1 MKRLALLLVI
11 FLSGCT
17 SPLTTF
23 ERSIIYQGRPD
34 PTPATQEDIFFN
46 SDDGTKL
53 HGRYFETPNPRGIIL
68 YCHGNAGSVASWSE
82 AASELQTKHQCSVFL
97 FDYRGY
103 GKSGGLPTESGVLRD
118 ARAARRWLA
127 ERAGVQEND
136 IVLLGRS
143 LGGGVAVDL
152 AASDGARGLILQS
165 TFPSLPEVAAC
176 HVPWML
182 PRWLMSE
189 RFDSI
194 NKIKH
199 YQGPLLQSHGDR
211 DTLIPIELAKQ
222 LYEAAPGKKT
232 FVKIPHGSHNTPPDE
247 AYHQVLQYFLNVL
260 APGESPGLVRA
271 K

>member
-1 MKRLALLLVI
+1 MKRLALLLFI
-11 FLSGCT
+11 ALSGCT
-17 SPLTTF
+17 SPLANF

-34 PTPATQEDIFFN
+34 PTPITQEDIFFAA
-46 SDDGTKL
+46 DDGTKL
-53 HGRYFETPNPRGIIL
+53 HGRYFEAHNPRAIIL
-68 YCHGNAGSVASWSE
+68 YCHGNAGSVASWTD
-82 AASELQTKHQCSVFL
+82 AAIELQMKQQCSVFL

-103 GKSGGLPTESGVLRD
+103 GKSEGKPTEAGVLRD
-118 ARAARRWLA
+118 ARTARRWLA
-127 ERAGVQEND
+127 QRTGVQEKD

-152 AASDGARGLILQS
+152 AASDGARALILQS
-165 TFPSLPEVAAC
+165 TFPSLPEVAAY

-199 YQGPLLQSHGDR
+199 YPGQLLQSHGDK
-211 DTLIPIELAKQ
+211 DTLIPISLAKQ

-232 FVKIPHGSHNTPPDE
+232 FITIPHGTHNTPPDE
-247 AYHQVLQYFLNVL
+247 AYQQVLQQFLDSSHH
-260 APGESPGLVRA
+260 APS
-271 K
+271 